1 MNMEFD
7 NSNRGAL
14 FLNDRKTSDNHPDWK
29 GRINIAGVDHWLSG
43 WKKQTAKGPVLSL
56 SLGDP
61 CERQAPPQEAPPV
74 RTAPRA
80 TTSKYPPSESQG
92 HADSDIPW

>member
-1 MNMEFD
+1 MEYD
-7 NSNRGAL
+7 QTNRGAL

-29 GRINIAGVDHWLSG
+29 GRLNINGTDYWLSG
-43 WKKQTAKGPVLSL
+43 WKKQTKAGPVLSL

-61 CERQAPPQEAPPV
+61 CERQAAPAPEPAM

-80 TTSKYPPSESQG
+80 TASKYPPST
-92 HADSDIPW
+92 HPADDSEIPW